1 MNKEEFFVELVRRKK
16 SLLIDCFATMLLTVA
31 IMLLLYKIGQYA
43 PFGNNSLACMDA
55 NIQYIDFF
63 AFFKDV
69 LQGKNN
75 IDYTFSKTLGGSAIA
90 VYSYYLSS
98 PFSFLVVLFD
108 KTQLQTFFD
117 LVVMLKL
124 ALAGIT
130 MSYYLHA
137 RFQKS
142 GSLVMILSLAYVF
155 SQYNIA
161 QASNIMWLDGVYML
175 PVILLGV
182 YRVVHQDCLWKL
194 SVPVALTILF
204 NWYSGAINC
213 LFSAF
218 WFILEYAL
226 SVVQEENAGLKWK
239 SVIHSGLRYALG
251 MLLGV
256 LSSCILF
263 LPSIGA
269 LQNSSKGGF
278 SLAMLTDLSFIG
290 EIPNVIQN
298 YTYGAHSSY
307 GSVALY
313 CGAFPLIGT
322 LGILFDRMSAK
333 KGCRT
338 ILRTSFLL
346 MILLFYWAPF
356 YRLFS
361 LLRDVGSYWYRY
373 SYVGIFGIVFL
384 AAFFYL
390 EEDREY
396 GLLLRDSII
405 YALVLVFLNYIK
417 PTGNSHVYRTAFVII
432 IVALLTSLT
441 LKLKKGNRKIIY
453 RCVSVLLVLI
463 TSIDVGYNSSLV
475 AKGISDVADYESYVA
490 EETEQVSKLLQYDS
504 GIFRINQTSTRDT
517 YDYQGNLRANYNEA
531 LASNYMGIS
540 GYTSSPDGSQNE
552 FLDRL
557 GYRMN
562 DVTMCIVNSSII
574 GADSL
579 LGVKYVLSETP
590 VNGMIELSD
599 LGEYNGRKTYLNPY
613 ALPMVFTYRS
623 VTEEN
628 AETNNPFEYQN
639 QLYRTLYGESV
650 SVYDPVEYEIV
661 QTGDG
666 NANFSVTYSLKI
678 PDGDVAL
685 YGNLPWDSELNA
697 TITVNGEFLT
707 AYSRWLSPSVF
718 YISSDAEDETVSVT
732 IEAETGFDTSSI
744 QFYAIDLEKFQ
755 SITDKIASGAVDS
768 YEIENGYVKVATHTE
783 ESENLYLAIAYDDG
797 WEVTV
802 NGEVVEP
809 ELFGDCF
816 YSVALEPGDNVVE
829 MHYHMQYF
837 GAGAVATGLGVLL
850 IIGFTII
857 EKKRKLK
864 AR

>member
-16 SLLIDCFATMLLTVA
+16 SLLIDCFATMLLTFA
-31 IMLLLYKIGQYA
+31 IVLLLYKIGQYA

-55 NIQYIDFF
+55 NLQYIDFF

-98 PFSFLVVLFD
+98 PFSFLVILFD
-108 KTQLQTFFD
+108 KTQLHTFFD
-117 LVVMLKL
+117 LMVMLKL
-124 ALAGIT
+124 TLAGVT

-142 GSLVMILSLAYVF
+142 GSLVIILSLAYVF

-194 SVPVALTILF
+194 SVPVALSIIF
-204 NWYSGAINC
+204 NWYSGGINC
-213 LFSAF
+213 LFSVF
-218 WFILEYAL
+218 WFVLEYAL
-226 SVVQEENAGLKWK
+226 SAMQRENTDFNWK
-239 SVIHSGLRYALG
+239 NMIASGLRYVLG

-256 LSSCILF
+256 LCSCILF
-263 LPSIGA
+263 LPTIGA
-269 LQNSSKGGF
+269 LRNSSKG
-278 SLAMLTDLSFIG
+278 SLAMLTDFSFIG
-290 EIPNVIQN
+290 ELPSFIQS
-298 YTYGAHSSY
+298 YTYGAQSSY
-307 GSVALY
+307 GNVALY

-322 LGILFDRMSAK
+322 LGILFDRVSAK

-338 ILRTSFLL
+338 VLRTSFFVI
-346 MILLFYWAPF
+346 ILLFYWAPF
-356 YRLFS
+356 CRLFS
-361 LLRDVGSYWYRY
+361 LLKGVGSYWYRY
-373 SYVGIFGIVFL
+373 SYVGIFGIIFL
-384 AAFFYL
+384 AAYFYL
-390 EEDREY
+390 EEGDRKY
-396 GLLLRDSII
+396 SMLVRDSII
-405 YALVLVFLNYIK
+405 YASVLVLLNYLK
-417 PTGNSHVYRTAFVII
+417 PSGNPYVYRTAFVII
-432 IVALLTSLT
+432 IIALLTSLS
-441 LKLKKGNRKIIY
+441 LKLKEGNRGKLY
-453 RCVSVLLVLI
+453 RCVSVLLVII

-475 AKGISDVADYESYVA
+475 VRYMSDVADYKSYVA

-504 GIFRINQTSTRDT
+504 SIFRINQTSTRDT
-517 YDYQGNLRANYNEA
+517 HEYQANLRANYNEA
-531 LASNYMGIS
+531 LAYNYMSIS
-540 GYTSSPDGSQNE
+540 GYTSSPDGIQNE

-579 LGVKYVLSETP
+579 LGVKYVLSEKP
-590 VNGMIELSD
+590 INGMIELSD
-599 LGEYNGRKTYLNPY
+599 LGEYNGKKVYLNPY
-613 ALPMVFTYRS
+613 ALPMAFTYRS
-623 VTEEN
+623 ITTEDT
-628 AETNNPFEYQN
+628 ETNNPFEYQN
-639 QLYRTLYGESV
+639 QLYSTLYGDSV

-666 NANFSVTYSLKI
+666 DSNFSVTYSLKI
-678 PDGDVAL
+678 PAGNIAL

-697 TITVNGEFLT
+697 TITVNGELIT

-718 YISSDAEDETVSVT
+718 YISSNAEDDDVSIV
-732 IEAETGFDTSSI
+732 IEAEKDFDTSSI

-755 SITDKIASGAVDS
+755 SITDQIASGAVDS
-768 YEIENGYVKVATHTE
+768 YEIENGSVKVVTYTE
-783 ESENLYLAIAYDDG
+783 ESENLYLSIPYDNG
-797 WEVTV
+797 WEITV

-816 YSVALEPGDNVVE
+816 YSVALEPGDNIVE

-837 GAGAVATGLGVLL
+837 GAGILVTVSGVLL
-850 IIGFTII
+850 IIGLTII